1 MLETSRHVK
10 DEHDLLYGFLLSL
23 QYFPY
28 LFDKCSVGYDLIN
41 LYLTLAQLLS
51 NQVSSDLDAKDLNK

>member
-1 MLETSRHVK
+1 MLETLRHVK

-23 QYFPY
+23 QYTPY

-41 LYLTLAQLLS
+41 LSLTLAQLQS
-51 NQVSSDLDAKDLNK
+51 NQVSSDLDAKDLDK